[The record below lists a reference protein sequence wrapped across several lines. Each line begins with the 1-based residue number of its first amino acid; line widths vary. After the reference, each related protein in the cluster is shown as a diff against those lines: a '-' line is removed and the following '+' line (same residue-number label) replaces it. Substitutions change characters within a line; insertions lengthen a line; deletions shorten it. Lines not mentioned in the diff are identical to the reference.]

1 MRGLPLLST
10 DGRGPS
16 LTFGVYPAA
25 RSKSRIEGREDC
37 VDNRASSEGRG
48 NSSKIARYLELERE
62 RFDFTDLGDI
72 VADCGS
78 MGLPREIVALELAR
92 DGGGIRSTDAF
103 SLSGD
108 VGGSSGSNGGSM
120 GDGTRVASD
129 LTLLGV
135 RRASD
140 WGGGT
145 GFGSSSFVPFSSASS
160 VISISRRRRREL
172 EEEVIEVEAV

>member
-1 MRGLPLLST
+1 
-10 DGRGPS
+10 
-16 LTFGVYPAA
+16 
-25 RSKSRIEGREDC
+25 